1 MVTKILQLVCLLLQG
16 HFLFSQCINVE
27 LSVTWEEGSDIFQ
40 KDSLVDIPKLNITY
54 SNICDINYYFF
65 KVSPRSDGR
74 PMVICYAMFQQED
87 NDSLKRAMPSYNNY
101 ANQNFNVIIGG
112 KPLYDAGWKI
122 SSDTANYHRKL
133 SIEPVECYL
142 EEIYQYLYPDHLD
155 KAIEKYLNFVP
166 NLSPEN
172 IISGSVKD
180 LFVFLK
186 PGEIFIETY
195 NLIGFKL
202 VEGCYTFIIGQDRIE
217 DYVIFSLHDTPKL
230 PAIVGEYQLYS
241 GNFNKNK
248 VTVCFGER

>member
-54 SNICDINYYFF
+54 SNICDVNYYFF

-74 PMVICYAMFQQED
+74 PMVMCQAMVQYED
-87 NDSLKRAMPSYNNY
+87 NDYLKRVKSHGNY
-101 ANQNFNVIIGG
+101 ANQNFNVLIGG
-112 KPLYDAGWKI
+112 EPWYDTGWKI
-122 SSDTANYHRKL
+122 SRDTTNYHRKRSL
-133 SIEPVECYL
+133 EYVECYL

-166 NLSPEN
+166 NVAPEN
-172 IISGSVKD
+172 IISGSIKN

-186 PGEIFIETY
+186 PGETYIETY

-202 VEGCYTFIIGQDRIE
+202 VEGCFTFVIDQDRIE
-217 DYVIFSLHDTPKL
+217 DYIIFSPHDTLKL
-230 PAIVGEYQLYS
+230 PAIIGEYQLYS
-241 GNFNKNK
+241 GSFNTNK